1 MTDALAST
9 VVGALAGFDHVR
21 RANDPAVADVE
32 EARNEMPDIET
43 FLSELGMDGI
53 LSKAEKQRGDPTQM
67 CGESI
72 PIGRDD

>member
-1 MTDALAST
+1 
-9 VVGALAGFDHVR
+9 
-21 RANDPAVADVE
+21 
-32 EARNEMPDIET
+32 MPDIET